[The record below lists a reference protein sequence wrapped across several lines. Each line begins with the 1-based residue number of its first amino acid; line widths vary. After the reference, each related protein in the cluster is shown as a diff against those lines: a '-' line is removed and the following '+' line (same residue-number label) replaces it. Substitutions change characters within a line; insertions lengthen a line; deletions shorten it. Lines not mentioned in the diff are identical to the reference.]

1 MINNIRRLYY
11 IYRMRYHTAILKRHG
26 KWMTTVLIPW
36 MDANK
41 DSHQDGA
48 TQGTAN
54 D

>member
-11 IYRMRYHTAILKRHG
+11 TYRMRHHTYVLQRHE
-26 KWMTTVLIPW
+26 KWMSTVLIPW
-36 MDANK
+36 LRANK

-48 TQGTAN
+48 TQGAAN